1 MPNVTNSTS
10 RAWCGCAV
18 PDARLLSA
26 SEREGAAA
34 VQMTGVQPGDV
45 PAGAAAP
52 YLVDVIGFDAT
63 ERDMLSGLFARTS
76 GQASAFVPFDPDS
89 SGEPDL
95 YLVDA
100 ADAAAYDEYRVLCR
114 REDRPAVLV
123 DGSLGHAGEV
133 VERPL
138 QGDRLLA
145 ALERTLGQ
153 GREAVAAAV
162 PAAAPAA
169 VLVVDD
175 NASVR
180 AFMEARL
187 GAGGIGAHFAES
199 GEQAIAMAGA
209 HDYQCVFLDVVLPGI
224 DGFQA
229 CRAIK
234 SRRRDMDSTAVV
246 MLTGR
251 SSPMDR
257 LRGTLAGCDAYLT
270 KPLDEDRFA
279 DVIARYVRRPHPPPG
294 LAGVSQQPAVRGN
307 RGAARPIA
315 S

>member
-1 MPNVTNSTS
+1 MQ
-10 RAWCGCAV
+10 R
-18 PDARLLSA
+18 
-26 SEREGAAA
+26 
-34 VQMTGVQPGDV
+34 TGVQPGGV
-45 PAGAAAP
+45 PAGAAVP
-52 YLVDVIGFDAT
+52 YQVDVIGFDAS

-76 GQASAFVPFDPDS
+76 GQATAFVPFDPES

-100 ADAAAYDEYRVLCR
+100 ADATAYGEYRVLCR
-114 REDRPAVLV
+114 REDKPAVLV
-123 DGSLGHAGEV
+123 DGSLGHPGEV

-138 QGDRLLA
+138 QDERLLA
-145 ALERTLGQ
+145 ALARTLGQ
-153 GREAVAAAV
+153 GRQ
-162 PAAAPAA
+162 PATAPAPAA

-187 GAGGIGAHFAES
+187 GACGIGADFAES

-209 HDYQCVFLDVVLPGI
+209 HDYQCVFLDVLLPGI

-234 SRRRDMDSTAVV
+234 SRPRSVRGVAVV

-257 LRGTLAGCDAYLT
+257 VRGSLAGCDAYLT

-279 DVIARYVRRPHPPPG
+279 EVVARFVHPGQPQPLRTGGPRR
-294 LAGVSQQPAVRGN
+294 PAVRSAAA
-307 RGAARPIA
+307 AARPSA
-315 S
+315 P

>member
-1 MPNVTNSTS
+1 M
-10 RAWCGCAV
+10 
-18 PDARLLSA
+18 
-26 SEREGAAA
+26 
-34 VQMTGVQPGDV
+34 QPGVV
-45 PAGAAAP
+45 PAGVATP
-52 YLVDVIGFDAT
+52 YQVDVIGFDAG

-76 GQASAFVPFDPDS
+76 AQAAAFVPFDPDS

-100 ADAAAYDEYRVLCR
+100 ADATAYGEYRVLCR
-114 REDRPAVLV
+114 RDDKPAVLV
-123 DGSLGHAGEV
+123 DGTLGHPGEV

-138 QGDRLLA
+138 HDERLLA
-145 ALERTLGQ
+145 ALARTLGH
-153 GREAVAAAV
+153 RRAPAAV
-162 PAAAPAA
+162 AAPAA

-187 GAGGIGAHFAES
+187 GASGIGADFAES

-209 HDYQCVFLDVVLPGI
+209 HDYQCVFLDVLLPGV

-234 SRRRDMDSTAVV
+234 SRRQALRGTAVV

-257 LRGTLAGCDAYLT
+257 LRGSLAGCDAYLT

-279 DVIARYVRRPHPPPG
+279 EVVARYVRLPQ
-294 LAGVSQQPAVRGN
+294 SQPARAGGPRRSAVRSVADAVPS
-307 RGAARPIA
+307 GA

>member
-1 MPNVTNSTS
+1 
-10 RAWCGCAV
+10 
-18 PDARLLSA
+18 
-26 SEREGAAA
+26 
-34 VQMTGVQPGDV
+34 VQRTGVQPGGG

-52 YLVDVIGFDAT
+52 YQVDVIGFDAS
-63 ERDMLSGLFARTS
+63 ERDLLSELFARTS
-76 GQASAFVPFDPDS
+76 GKATAFVPFDPDS
-89 SGEPDL
+89 TGEPDL

-100 ADAAAYDEYRVLCR
+100 ADATAYGEYRVLCR
-114 REDRPAVLV
+114 REDKPAVLV
-123 DGSLGHAGEV
+123 DGSLGHPGEV

-138 QGDRLLA
+138 EDERLLA

-153 GREAVAAAV
+153 GREPAAVAA
-162 PAAAPAA
+162 PAP

-175 NASVR
+175 TASVR

-187 GAGGIGAHFAES
+187 GACGVRADFAES

-209 HDYQCVFLDVVLPGI
+209 HDYQCVFLDVLLPGI

-234 SRRRDMDSTAVV
+234 ARRPSAAGAAVV

-279 DVIARYVRRPHPPPG
+279 EVVARYVRPPQPARADG
-294 LAGVSQQPAVRGN
+294 PRRPAVRSDA
-307 RGAARPIA
+307 GAACPVA